1 MVACASYQINLGS
14 EEFAAVDF
22 IFVDSGCPLNY
33 ITDSPVSNYF
43 PMLETQHTEPP
54 LRQRRKQ
61 ARPSELT
68 AAALDLFVE
77 RGFAATKL
85 DDIAARAGVSKGTL
99 YLYFASK
106 EQLFKEV
113 IQQGIVPVLDQGEAM
128 LAEYEG
134 DARSLLQAMLLRW
147 WELIGATELAGIPKL
162 MIAESGN
169 FPEVAQYY
177 FENVILRGR
186 GLIRQVLERGIAAKQ
201 FRSMDLETSIDVI
214 MAPLLM
220 LTIWRHSLE
229 PSACGQQDPATYL
242 STHIDLLLNGLLV
255 KEKCK

>member
-1 MVACASYQINLGS
+1 MLVTQNS
-14 EEFAAVDF
+14 E
-22 IFVDSGCPLNY
+22 
-33 ITDSPVSNYF
+33 F
-43 PMLETQHTEPP
+43 PH
-54 LRQRRKQ
+54 RQRRKQ

-85 DDIAARAGVSKGTL
+85 DDIANRAGVSKGTL

-106 EQLFKEV
+106 EQLFKAV
-113 IQQGIVPVLDQGEAM
+113 IQQGIIPVLDQGEEM
-128 LAEYEG
+128 LAQHEG

-147 WELIGATELAGIPKL
+147 WELIGATDLAGIPKL

-186 GLIRQVLERGIAAKQ
+186 SLIRQVLERGVASKE
-201 FRSMDLETSIDVI
+201 FRAIEIETAIDVI

-229 PSACGQQDPATYL
+229 PSSCGQQNPATYL
-242 STHIDLLLNGLLV
+242 NTHIDLLLNGLLV

>member
-1 MVACASYQINLGS
+1 
-14 EEFAAVDF
+14 
-22 IFVDSGCPLNY
+22 
-33 ITDSPVSNYF
+33 
-43 PMLETQHTEPP
+43 MLEVQNTEAP
-54 LRQRRKQ
+54 LRHRRKQ

-85 DDIAARAGVSKGTL
+85 EDIAARAGVSKGTL

-106 EQLFKEV
+106 EELFKSV
-113 IQQGIVPVLDQGEAM
+113 IQQGIIPVIDQGEAM
-128 LAEYEG
+128 LVEYEG
-134 DARSLLQAMLLRW
+134 ATGPLLQAMLLRW

-177 FENVILRGR
+177 FENVIQRGR
-186 GLIRQVLERGIAAKQ
+186 GLIRAVLERGIAAEQ
-201 FRSMDLETSIDVI
+201 FRIVEIETAIDVI

-220 LTIWRHSLE
+220 LIIWRYSLE
-229 PSACGQQDPATYL
+229 PSTCGNQDPATYL
-242 STHIDLLLNGLLV
+242 KTHIDLLLNGLLV
-255 KEKCK
+255 KEKNP